1 MGAKAR
7 EVWGDGDQNQSPEAQ
22 GHEEGFNQRIGDRK
36 SPPFLPTPVCPLT
49 ERHAH
54 SLRVSF
60 VRTGEGEVCSFSST
74 PHPFSHLH
82 PCLCDRHSVVGF
94 LLMFRSLEVPL
105 N

>member
-1 MGAKAR
+1 MGTRTRALKLRDTRRGLIKGSGTERA
-7 EVWGDGDQNQSPEAQ
+7 
-22 GHEEGFNQRIGDRK
+22 
-36 SPPFLPTPVCPLT
+36 PPFLPTPVCPLT

-60 VRTGEGEVCSFSST
+60 VRAGEGEVCSFSST

-105 N
+105 S